1 MFDSTSRYAGMPTGE
16 HLLPAPD
23 DGSEPAFVR
32 YVRRR
37 FVPHPD
43 AGATL
48 VEHRVTQ
55 EERLD
60 HVTARHLGDPAQF
73 WRVAD
78 ANRELRPDAL
88 VEEPGRRVRV
98 ALPSGVQP

>member
-1 MFDSTSRYAGMPTGE
+1 MFDSTSRYAGLETAE
-16 HLLPAPD
+16 YLLPSPD
-23 DGSEPAFVR
+23 GASEPRSVR

-55 EERLD
+55 DERLD
-60 HVTARHLGDPAQF
+60 HVTARYLGDPAQF

-78 ANRELRPDAL
+78 ANRALRPDAL